1 MAPEITSE
9 SEIDELEAKL
19 GVNFSNRDLLRQ
31 ALTHESF
38 VNEWGVENS
47 GDEVQ
52 SYERLEY
59 LGDAVLNYTVAN
71 ALFERSM
78 TATEGEM
85 SIGRAHIV
93 CRDSL
98 ANAAQRL
105 SLGDHVLLGKG
116 ESTYSPNVRDSVLE
130 DSFEAIIGAVHE
142 DQGYEAS
149 RRFIFRHLG
158 KQIERVARHG
168 VDKDPKS
175 AFQELVQGAG
185 LRTPRYQ
192 TDIAGTDTDGLQQY
206 VAEVLVGGQVVAS
219 GLGNSKSKAQMSAA
233 ANAQSI
239 FADGIP
245 EKFVKTAMKA
255 QKSVAADAQTSIL
268 SSDDRASAPTFY
280 AFRRVSNWLGNVVL
294 RRDNSSPGR
303 QLIYKRSE

>member
-1 MAPEITSE
+1 MAPEIIS
-9 SEIDELEAKL
+9 ELEIYELETKL

-38 VNEWGVENS
+38 VNEWGVNDVEK
-47 GDEVQ
+47 GVQ

-98 ANAAQRL
+98 AEVAQRL
-105 SLGDHVLLGKG
+105 DLGDHVLRGKG
-116 ESTYSPNVRDSVLE
+116 ETAYSPNVRDSVLE
-130 DSFEAIIGAVHE
+130 DSFEAIIGAIHE
-142 DQGYEAS
+142 DQGYEAAS
-149 RRFIFRHLG
+149 RFVFRHLG
-158 KQIERVARHG
+158 EQIERVAEHG

-185 LRTPRYQ
+185 LRTPRYW
-192 TDIAGTDTDGLQQY
+192 TGATGTGSDGQLRY
-206 VAEVLVGGQVVAS
+206 VARVSVGGEVVAS
-219 GLGNSKSKAQMSAA
+219 GFGNSKSKAQKNAA

-245 EKFVKTAMKA
+245 EKFVKTAMKP
-255 QKSVAADAQTSIL
+255 QKAAALSGQTSI
-268 SSDDRASAPTFY
+268 SSSGVRASGSTFDG
-280 AFRRVSNWLGNVVL
+280 FRRIGNWLGNVVL

-303 QLIYKRSE
+303 QLIYKRSD

>member
-1 MAPEITSE
+1 MPPEIIPET
-9 SEIDELEAKL
+9 EIDELELKL
-19 GVNFSNRDLLRQ
+19 GFKFSNRDLLRQ

-47 GDEVQ
+47 SDEVQ

-71 ALFERSM
+71 ALFERSL

-98 ANAAQRL
+98 AKAAQRL
-105 SLGDHVLLGKG
+105 NLGDHVLRGKG
-116 ESTYSPNVRDSVLE
+116 ETAYSPNVRDSVLE

-142 DQGYEAS
+142 DQGYEAA
-149 RRFIFRHLG
+149 RHFVFRHLG
-158 KQIERVARHG
+158 RQIERVAEHG

-185 LRTPRYQ
+185 LRTPRYW
-192 TDIAGTDTDGLQQY
+192 TGMAGTGPNGQQQY
-206 VAEVLVGGQVVAS
+206 LARVSVGGQVVAS
-219 GLGNSKSKAQMSAA
+219 GLGDSKSKAQKSAA

-245 EKFVKTAMKA
+245 EKFVRMATTPEK
-255 QKSVAADAQTSIL
+255 ADAANGQTSIL
-268 SSDDRASAPTFY
+268 PSAVRSSGSTFDG
-280 AFRRVSNWLGNVVL
+280 FRRIGKWLGNVLL
-294 RRDNSSPGR
+294 RKDNSSPGR

>member
-1 MAPEITSE
+1 MALEITPD
-9 SEIDELEAKL
+9 SEIDELEVKL

-85 SIGRAHIV
+85 SIGRAYIV

-98 ANAAQRL
+98 AEAAQRL
-105 SLGDHVLLGKG
+105 NLGDHVLRGKG
-116 ESTYSPNVRDSVLE
+116 ETAYSPNVRDSVLE
-130 DSFEAIIGAVHE
+130 DSFEAIIGAIHE
-142 DQGYEAS
+142 DQGYEAAS
-149 RRFIFRHLG
+149 EFVFRHLG
-158 KQIERVARHG
+158 KQIEQVAAYG

-175 AFQELVQGAG
+175 AFQELVQGIG
-185 LRTPRYQ
+185 LRTPRYW
-192 TDIAGTDTDGLQQY
+192 TGNAGTSADGQQQY
-206 VAEVLVGGQVVAS
+206 VARVSVGGEVVAS
-219 GLGNSKSKAQMSAA
+219 GFGNSKSKAQKSAA

-245 EKFVKTAMKA
+245 EKFAKTVMKS
-255 QKSVAADAQTSIL
+255 QKATAESGQTSI
-268 SSDDRASAPTFY
+268 SYSGVRASGSTFDG
-280 AFRRVSNWLGNVVL
+280 FRRIGNWLGNVVL
-294 RRDNSSPGR
+294 RRNNSSPGR
-303 QLIYKRSE
+303 QLIYKRSD